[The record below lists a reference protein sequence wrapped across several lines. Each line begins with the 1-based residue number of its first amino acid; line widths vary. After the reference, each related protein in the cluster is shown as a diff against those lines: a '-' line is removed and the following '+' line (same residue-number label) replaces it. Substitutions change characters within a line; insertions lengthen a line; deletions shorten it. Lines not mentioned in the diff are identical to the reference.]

1 MEDNSIDDMDSLF
14 EGMVLFTPHA
24 VENNGANSQSDVFPS
39 INSGSTVNLSLDSS
53 QPLDENLFSDLT
65 VIDPSHVVAT
75 ETESLMPSND
85 TSVMTSSTMISETR
99 TAPVTNVFRQS
110 SRKKKRTGLRIG
122 YGRDSHLADDPEP
135 LLHSNEPQVIDKQ
148 YGSENMLQSVT
159 TNLNAKGNENLES
172 IPFSSD
178 PGIKDKV
185 KSGQIQHENGSIHVG
200 SHVVVES
207 PSYQVNRDNIS
218 PEEGN
223 ITCTTPETEAL
234 PILKEPEKEEQ
245 KVGCDSVEGKYEQVK
260 AQISQKLRDTRERV
274 ISISAARKDSR
285 RRRRKALE
293 NLELASVKF
302 KEIEQKLEVA
312 CEAEDFEMADS
323 LSESLVAAE
332 KEKECMLNA
341 LKDAES
347 DCDAI
352 DSKMEEALEHQI
364 AIEEECVSL
373 LRSFSENAAREA
385 DVILENVEVSSSK
398 KMDEWYMSIDAVQT
412 KKLEIEIESQ
422 LVKEARSTLT
432 DSVELLV
439 ENDVK
444 EKDVLCKEKQILTQE
459 LEELLRLVQKKEAEI
474 AENNSKIEAADKRIA
489 EVTAHYKDVQT
500 EIDSKFEKLQGCLS
514 QVDLECQDLF

>member
-14 EGMVLFTPHA
+14 EGMVLFTPQA
-24 VENNGANSQSDVFPS
+24 VENHDANSQSDVFPS
-39 INSGSTVNLSLDSS
+39 MNSGSTVNLSLHSS

-85 TSVMTSSTMISETR
+85 TSVMTASTMISETQ
-99 TAPVTNVFRQS
+99 TAPVTKVFRQS

-122 YGRDSHLADDPEP
+122 YGRDSHLADEPEP
-135 LLHSNEPQVIDKQ
+135 LLHSNEPQVIDEQ
-148 YGSENMLQSVT
+148 YGSENLLQSVT
-159 TNLNAKGNENLES
+159 TNLNGKGNENLES
-172 IPFSSD
+172 IPFSSY

-185 KSGQIQHENGSIHVG
+185 ESGQIQHENGSIHVG

-207 PSYQVNRDNIS
+207 PSYQVNRDDIS
-218 PEEGN
+218 PDEGN
-223 ITCTTPETEAL
+223 ITCTPETEAL
-234 PILKEPEKEEQ
+234 PILKELEKEEQ

-260 AQISQKLRDTRERV
+260 AQISQKVRDTREQV
-274 ISISAARKDSR
+274 LSISAARKDSR

-302 KEIEQKLEVA
+302 KEIEQKLEEA

-323 LSESLVAAE
+323 LSESLAAAE

-364 AIEEECVSL
+364 AIEEECVPL
-373 LRSFSENAAREA
+373 LRSFSE
-385 DVILENVEVSSSK
+385 V
-398 KMDEWYMSIDAVQT
+398 
-412 KKLEIEIESQ
+412 
-422 LVKEARSTLT
+422 
-432 DSVELLV
+432 
-439 ENDVK
+439 
-444 EKDVLCKEKQILTQE
+444 
-459 LEELLRLVQKKEAEI
+459 
-474 AENNSKIEAADKRIA
+474 
-489 EVTAHYKDVQT
+489 
-500 EIDSKFEKLQGCLS
+500 CL
-514 QVDLECQDLF
+514 